1 MRIAVH
7 WQIVAA
13 VGLGGLAGYVSRSG
27 VFALGVDSLSLYE
40 LLGTLFVN
48 GLKMVAAP
56 LVVTSVIACVSGLG
70 SGRELGRLGCRTL
83 FFYLFT
89 TLAAVLVAVAIFGIL
104 KPGLIDGLPAGA
116 RLSLH
121 ARSAEISSRLTTGAG
136 GVTATLLSIVPP
148 NLFAAALDGNLLGL
162 VFFSLMIGYSL
173 SRIASEHARLVRGC
187 VAVLSEALIHTT
199 ATIMRFAPVGVFALV
214 AHTVAKSGFD
224 SEGPLLLFCATV
236 VAGLLLYAL
245 ALLPALVWLVA
256 RGSPWLLVSAMSP
269 ALLMGFST
277 ASSSATLATS
287 IDCLERRVGVSN
299 RVAGFVMSLG
309 ASLNHAG
316 TALYEC
322 VAVLFIA
329 QAYGLTLSFG
339 QKVTVAFMA
348 LGTSMGMAGIPA
360 ASLVAITAILTTLG
374 LPAEVLG
381 VLLVFDRI
389 LDMCRTAVNV
399 FADACCAVI
408 VARLESQARG
418 GHAISSLPDKF

>member
-13 VGLGGLAGYVSRSG
+13 VGLGGLAGYLSRHG
-27 VFALGVDSLSLYE
+27 ILAFGVDSLSVYE

-48 GLKMVAAP
+48 GLKMVAVP
-56 LVVTSVIACVSGLG
+56 LVMTSVITCVSALESG
-70 SGRELGRLGCRTL
+70 SQLGRLGFRTL

-89 TLAAVLVAVAIFGIL
+89 TLAAVLIAVAVFGIL
-104 KPGLIDGLPAGA
+104 KPGLIDGIPAGA

-121 ARSAEISSRLTTGAG
+121 ASSAEISRRITAGTGG
-136 GVTATLLSIVPP
+136 ISATLLSIVPP

-173 SRIASEHARLVRGC
+173 TRIASGNTRLVRDF
-187 VAVLSEALIHTT
+187 VAVLSAALMHTT
-199 ATIMRFAPVGVFALV
+199 AIIMRFAPVGVFALV

-224 SEGPLLLFCATV
+224 AAGPLLLFCATV
-236 VAGLLLYAL
+236 IAGLLLYAL
-245 ALLPALVWLVA
+245 GFLPPLVWLVA
-256 RGSPWLLVSAMSP
+256 RARPWSLISAMAP

-287 IDCLERRVGVSN
+287 IDCVERRVGVSN
-299 RVAGFVMSLG
+299 RVGGFVMSLG

-322 VAVLFIA
+322 AAVLFIA
-329 QAYGLTLSFG
+329 QAYGVTLSFDK
-339 QKVTVAFMA
+339 QLAVVFMA
-348 LGTSMGMAGIPA
+348 LGTSMGMVGIPA
-360 ASLVAITAILTTLG
+360 AALVAITAILTTVG
-374 LPAEVLG
+374 LPSEALG

-408 VARLESQARG
+408 VARLESETRHGNAVPLQ
-418 GHAISSLPDKF
+418 